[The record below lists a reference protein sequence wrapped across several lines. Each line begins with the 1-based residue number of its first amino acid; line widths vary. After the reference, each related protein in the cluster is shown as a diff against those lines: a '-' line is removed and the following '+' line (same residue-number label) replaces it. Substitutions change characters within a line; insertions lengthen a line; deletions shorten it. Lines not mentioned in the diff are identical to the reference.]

1 LTAVSNRTIS
11 SPIMNIRR
19 LPGFMYHHKLAT
31 VLLAFGILLVYLLL
45 HWGVMCTNLEA
56 WRHVST
62 VVSQIAP
69 IGERSTA
76 RSRHAALAIRRVN
89 PLVERSDAGLR
100 ERERVRLRDRAR
112 GTRDA
117 RVRSAQPPS
126 EGREG
131 SDRDAAR
138 ARRSLLRIASDGN
151 SWHVRRTA
159 EAFARSSFFETI
171 SRAAREDHGE
181 KMSRRIRRF
190 YLNKN
195 GWFLP

>member
-1 LTAVSNRTIS
+1 VSDRTIS

-69 IGERSTA
+69 IG
-76 RSRHAALAIRRVN
+76 AITPCRASN

-100 ERERVRLRDRAR
+100 ERERVRLR
-112 GTRDA
+112 G
-117 RVRSAQPPS
+117 RVRGA
-126 EGREG
+126 GRT
-131 SDRDAAR
+131 R
-138 ARRSLLRIASDGN
+138 A
-151 SWHVRRTA
+151 V
-159 EAFARSSFFETI
+159 
-171 SRAAREDHGE
+171 RAASERRAERVG
-181 KMSRRIRRF
+181 SRCCSRSTLASANRF
-190 YLNKN
+190 
-195 GWFLP
+195 